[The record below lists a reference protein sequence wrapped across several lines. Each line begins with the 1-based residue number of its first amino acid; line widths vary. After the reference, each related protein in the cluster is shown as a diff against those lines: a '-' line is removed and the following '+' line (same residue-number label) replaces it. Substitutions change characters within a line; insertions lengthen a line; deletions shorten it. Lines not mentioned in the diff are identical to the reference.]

1 MVLGKAA
8 TAETVIERVHK
19 SYDSVSIIVVRREG
33 SDASNNEDQINSIVK
48 EPGFCVNASGENL
61 DDDLCAVTDRLIS

>member
-1 MVLGKAA
+1 M
-8 TAETVIERVHK
+8 IEGVHE

-33 SDASNNEDQINSIVK
+33 SETSNNEDQINSIVK
-48 EPGFCVNASGENL
+48 GPGFCVNASGENL